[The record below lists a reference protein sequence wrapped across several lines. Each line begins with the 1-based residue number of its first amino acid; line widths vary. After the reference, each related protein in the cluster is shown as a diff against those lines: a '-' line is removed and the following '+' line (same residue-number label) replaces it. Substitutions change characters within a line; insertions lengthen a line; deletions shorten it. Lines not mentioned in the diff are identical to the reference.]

1 MNQRL
6 NEEQLNQIISEV
18 QSLQLRQE
26 AELDK
31 QQVQQILQE
40 LNLPPELLDEAL
52 IQLRRRQALQVERSR
67 SKLIIAGV
75 VAGVVISLGGWLFVS
90 QQQTSLLANVSS
102 QADRITLSS
111 KSSNNSNI
119 TNISRESN
127 SEIFYR
133 VTLKDAPIGKKLS
146 LACNWIDPTGTIVKQ
161 TKYKTKEITTSIW
174 DTHCRYTINPS
185 DKVGNWQVQ
194 MLLDGRKI
202 SDEIFTV
209 E

>member
-6 NEEQLNQIISEV
+6 NEEELNQIIYEV

-26 AELDK
+26 SELNK

-52 IQLRRRQALQVERSR
+52 IQLRRRQALQVEKSR
-67 SKLIIAGV
+67 NKLIIASM
-75 VAGVVISLGGWLFVS
+75 VAGVIISLGGWLFVS
-90 QQQTSLLANVSS
+90 QKESSLLANVSS

-111 KSSNNSNI
+111 NNSNI
-119 TNISRESN
+119 TNISRQSN
-127 SEIFYR
+127 SEVFYR

-146 LACNWIDPTGTIVKQ
+146 LSCNWIDPTGTIVKQ
-161 TKYKTKEITTSIW
+161 NKYITKEVATSIF

-185 DKVGNWQVQ
+185 AKVGNWQVQ

-202 SDEIFTV
+202 SDEIFSV